1 LLEEMERT
9 RPAPD
14 RPWRDALD
22 QKREAAAGKWER
34 AARQDGGISLLRLA
48 AEVGAFLPR
57 DAMFVVDGNGTLA
70 AAQLM
75 VPSYLPASRLTPG
88 HDGCMGVGI
97 PYGIAAKLSHPGRM
111 AVVLSGD
118 FAFGLNA
125 MEMETAA
132 RLGIPVIVVVANN
145 DGNGGAVTQRI
156 YYPPGAGP
164 ITTFGPCIHYDRM
177 MAAFGGYGEYVD
189 RAEEIRPALARAVES
204 GLPACI
210 NVRVDPESP
219 YPR

>member
-1 LLEEMERT
+1 
-9 RPAPD
+9 
-14 RPWRDALD
+14 
-22 QKREAAAGKWER
+22 
-34 AARQDGGISLLRLA
+34 
-48 AEVGAFLPR
+48 
-57 DAMFVVDGNGTLA
+57 
-70 AAQLM
+70 M

-177 MAAFGGYGEYVD
+177 MAAVGGYGEYVD

>member
-1 LLEEMERT
+1 
-9 RPAPD
+9 
-14 RPWRDALD
+14 
-22 QKREAAAGKWER
+22 
-34 AARQDGGISLLRLA
+34 
-48 AEVGAFLPR
+48 
-57 DAMFVVDGNGTLA
+57 
-70 AAQLM
+70 
-75 VPSYLPASRLTPG
+75 
-88 HDGCMGVGI
+88 
-97 PYGIAAKLSHPGRM
+97 
-111 AVVLSGD
+111 VVL
-118 FAFGLNA
+118 
-125 MEMETAA
+125 
-132 RLGIPVIVVVANN
+132 VANN